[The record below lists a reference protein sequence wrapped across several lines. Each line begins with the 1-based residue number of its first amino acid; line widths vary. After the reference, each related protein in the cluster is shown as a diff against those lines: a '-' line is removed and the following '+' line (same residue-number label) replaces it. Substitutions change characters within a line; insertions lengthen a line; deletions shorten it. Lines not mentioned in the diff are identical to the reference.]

1 MKFRLHD
8 IQIWLVLALFMA
20 GMQSCADEVEEA
32 AQVEVGFTATLP
44 TDALSRS
51 FGHAEQVNT
60 LVVGVFDEQY
70 QEIDR
75 MAYPMTGTSA
85 NVSMTLAQ
93 SQTYHF
99 VFWAYH
105 YDPSQKLKFYDLRN
119 LTAIR
124 MNPISEP
131 VTLNQAEAM
140 DAFFAVQEHV
150 TLVRD
155 KNYPI
160 EMVRPLAQI
169 NVGTSGTPMQAS
181 FTAKSAPDT
190 FYPFTNEVSG
200 TTTYFT
206 WQFSET
212 TAEQFSAGGKDY
224 TYLAMGYVFA
234 PVTATTIAAE
244 LTLTKDGKS
253 VTLEFPQVEIA
264 ANKRSN
270 IAGRLSKESNN

>member
-1 MKFRLHD
+1 MNLRLHD
-8 IQIWLVLALFMA
+8 IQIWLMLALIVA
-20 GMQSCADEVEEA
+20 GMQSCADEVEVA

-99 VFWAYH
+99 VFWAY
-105 YDPSQKLKFYDLRN
+105 DNRQSFYDMTD

-124 MNPISEP
+124 MNTTSAPL
-131 VTLNQAEAM
+131 TFAQAEAM
-140 DAFFAVQEHV
+140 DAFFAVKTDV
-150 TLVRD
+150 TLKGDRA
-155 KNYPI
+155 YPI
-160 EMVRPLAQI
+160 KLVRPLAQI
-169 NVGTSGTPMQAS
+169 NVGTSGTPTQAS

-190 FYPFTNEVSG
+190 FRPFANEVSG
-200 TTTYFT
+200 SADFT

-244 LTLTKDGKS
+244 LTLTEAGKS
-253 VTLEFPQVEIA
+253 VTLEFPQVEIT
-264 ANKRSN
+264 ANNRSN
-270 IAGRLSKESNN
+270 IAGRLSKESNY

>member
-1 MKFRLHD
+1 MNLRLHD
-8 IQIWLVLALFMA
+8 IQIWLILALLMA

-32 AQVEVGFTATLP
+32 ALVEVGFTATLP
-44 TDALSRS
+44 TDALTRS

-75 MAYPMTGTSA
+75 VAYLMTGTST

-105 YDPSQKLKFYDLRN
+105 DDPSQELKFYDLHD

-124 MNPISEP
+124 MNLVSDPI
-131 VTLNQAEAM
+131 TLDQAEAM

-150 TLVRD
+150 TVVRG

-169 NVGTSGTPMQAS
+169 NVGTSGTPMQAA
-181 FTAKSAPDT
+181 FTAKAAPDT
-190 FYPFTNEVSG
+190 FRPFANEVSG
-200 TTTYFT
+200 AADFT

-212 TAEQFSAGGKDY
+212 TSEQFSADGKDY

-234 PVTATTIAAE
+234 PVAATTIAAE
-244 LTLTKDGKS
+244 LTLTEADES
-253 VTLEFPQVEIA
+253 LTLEFPQVEIA

-270 IAGRLSKESNN
+270 IAGRLSKESNY

>member
-1 MKFRLHD
+1 MNLRLHD
-8 IQIWLVLALFMA
+8 IQIWLMLALIVA
-20 GMQSCADEVEEA
+20 GMQSCTDEVEEA

-75 MAYPMTGTSA
+75 MAYPMTGTST

-93 SQTYHF
+93 TQTYYF
-99 VFWAYH
+99 VFWSYP
-105 YDPSQKLKFYDLRN
+105 YDPSQELKFYDLRN

-131 VTLNQAEAM
+131 ITLNQAEAM

-181 FTAKSAPDT
+181 FTAKAAPNT
-190 FYPFTNEVSG
+190 FRPFANEVSG
-200 TTTYFT
+200 SADFT
-206 WQFSET
+206 WAFSET
-212 TAEQFSAGGKDY
+212 TAEQFPAGGKDY

-234 PVTATTIAAE
+234 AE
-244 LTLTKDGKS
+244 LTLTEAGKS

-270 IAGRLSKESNN
+270 IAGRFSKEK

>member
-1 MKFRLHD
+1 MNFRLHD
-8 IQIWLVLALFMA
+8 IQIWRVLARFMA
-20 GMQSCADEVEEA
+20 GMQACADEVEEA
-32 AQVEVGFTATLP
+32 AQVEVGFIATLP

-105 YDPSQKLKFYDLRN
+105 YDPSQELKFYDLRN

-124 MNPISEP
+124 MNPISESI
-131 VTLNQAEAM
+131 TLNQAEAM

-200 TTTYFT
+200 TTTNFT

-212 TAEQFSAGGKDY
+212 TAEQFPAGGKDY

-244 LTLTKDGKS
+244 LTLTEAGKS
-253 VTLEFPQVEIA
+253 VTLDFPQVEIA

-270 IAGRLSKESNN
+270 IAGRFSKEK

>member
-1 MKFRLHD
+1 MNLRLHD
-8 IQIWLVLALFMA
+8 IRIWLMLALFMA
-20 GMQSCADEVEEA
+20 GMQSCTDEVEEA
-32 AQVEVGFTATLP
+32 ALVKVGFTATLP
-44 TDALSRS
+44 TDAFSRS

-93 SQTYHF
+93 NQTYHF

-105 YDPSQKLKFYDLRN
+105 YDLSQKLKFYDLRN

-124 MNPISEP
+124 MNQISEP
-131 VTLNQAEAM
+131 ITLVQAEAM

-150 TLVRD
+150 TVVRN

-200 TTTYFT
+200 TTTNFT

-224 TYLAMGYVFA
+224 TYLAMAYVFA
-234 PVTATTIAAE
+234 PVTAATIAAE
-244 LTLTKDGKS
+244 LTLTEAGKS

-270 IAGRLSKESNN
+270 IAGRFKKETIY

>member
-8 IQIWLVLALFMA
+8 IQIWLMLALFMA

-32 AQVEVGFTATLP
+32 AQVEVGFTAILP

-75 MAYPMTGTSA
+75 MVYPMTGTSA

-93 SQTYHF
+93 NQTYHF

-105 YDPSQKLKFYDLRN
+105 YDPSQELKFYDLRN

-131 VTLNQAEAM
+131 ITLNQAEAM

-150 TLVRD
+150 TLVRN

-169 NVGTSGTPMQAS
+169 NVGTSGTPMHAS
-181 FTAKSAPDT
+181 FTAKAAPNT
-190 FYPFTNEVSG
+190 FRPFKNRVSG
-200 TTTYFT
+200 SADFT
-206 WQFSET
+206 WEFSEI
-212 TAEQFSAGGKDY
+212 TAEQFPAGGKDY

-244 LTLTKDGKS
+244 LTLTEAGKS

-270 IAGRLSKESNN
+270 IAGRLSKESNY

>member
-1 MKFRLHD
+1 
-8 IQIWLVLALFMA
+8 
-20 GMQSCADEVEEA
+20 
-32 AQVEVGFTATLP
+32 
-44 TDALSRS
+44 
-51 FGHAEQVNT
+51 
-60 LVVGVFDEQY
+60 
-70 QEIDR
+70 
-75 MAYPMTGTSA
+75 
-85 NVSMTLAQ
+85 
-93 SQTYHF
+93 

-105 YDPSQKLKFYDLRN
+105 YDPSQELKFYDLRN

-131 VTLNQAEAM
+131 ITLNQAEAM

-150 TLVRD
+150 TLVRN

-169 NVGTSGTPMQAS
+169 NVGTSGTPMHAS
-181 FTAKSAPDT
+181 FTAKAAPNT
-190 FYPFTNEVSG
+190 FRPFKNRVSG
-200 TTTYFT
+200 SADFT
-206 WQFSET
+206 WEFSEI
-212 TAEQFSAGGKDY
+212 TAEQFPAGGKDY

-244 LTLTKDGKS
+244 LTLTEAGKS

-270 IAGRLSKESNN
+270 IAGKLSKESNY

>member
-8 IQIWLVLALFMA
+8 IQIWLMLALFMA

-32 AQVEVGFTATLP
+32 AQVEVGFIATLP

-131 VTLNQAEAM
+131 ITLVQAEAM

-200 TTTYFT
+200 TTTNFT

-212 TAEQFSAGGKDY
+212 TAEQFPAGGKDY

-244 LTLTKDGKS
+244 LTLTEAGKS

-270 IAGRLSKESNN
+270 IAGRLSKEKNY

>member
-1 MKFRLHD
+1 MNLRLHD
-8 IQIWLVLALFMA
+8 IQIWLMLALIVA

-93 SQTYHF
+93 NQTYHF
-99 VFWAYH
+99 VFWAY
-105 YDPSQKLKFYDLRN
+105 DNRQSFYDMTD

-124 MNPISEP
+124 MNTTSAPL
-131 VTLNQAEAM
+131 TFAQAEAM
-140 DAFFAVQEHV
+140 DAFFAVKTNV
-150 TLVRD
+150 TLKGDRT
-155 KNYPI
+155 YPI
-160 EMVRPLAQI
+160 ELVRPLAQI
-169 NVGTSGTPMQAS
+169 NVGTSGTPMQSS

-190 FYPFTNEVSG
+190 FRPFKNEVSG
-200 TTTYFT
+200 SADFT
-206 WQFSET
+206 WTFSET
-212 TAEQFSAGGKDY
+212 TAEQFPAGGKDY

-244 LTLTKDGKS
+244 LTLTEAGKS

-270 IAGRLSKESNN
+270 IAGRLSKEKNY

>member
-1 MKFRLHD
+1 MNLRLHN
-8 IQIWLVLALFMA
+8 IQISLMLALIMT
-20 GMQSCADEVEEA
+20 GMQSCADELEEA
-32 AQVEVGFTATLP
+32 TLVEVGFTATLP

-51 FGHAEQVNT
+51 FGYAEQVNT

-70 QEIDR
+70 KEIDR
-75 MAYPMTGTSA
+75 MVYPMAGTSA

-99 VFWAYH
+99 VFWAY
-105 YDPSQKLKFYDLRN
+105 DNSQPFYDMTD

-124 MNPISEP
+124 MNLISSPI
-131 VTLNQAEAM
+131 TFAQAEAM
-140 DAFFAVQEHV
+140 DAFFAVQEYV
-150 TLVRD
+150 TVVKE

-169 NVGTSGTPMQAS
+169 NVGTSGIPMQAS
-181 FTAKSAPDT
+181 FIAKSVPNT
-190 FYPFTNEVSG
+190 FHSFMNKVSG
-200 TTTYFT
+200 ETDYT

-212 TAEQFSAGGKDY
+212 TTEQLSAGGKDY

-234 PVTATTIAAE
+234 PIEATIISAE
-244 LTLTKDGKS
+244 LTLTEDGKS
-253 VTLEFPQVEIA
+253 VTQEFPQIEIA

-270 IAGRLSKESNN
+270 IAGRFSRESN

>member
-1 MKFRLHD
+1 MNLRLHD
-8 IQIWLVLALFMA
+8 IQIWLVLVLIMA

-32 AQVEVGFTATLP
+32 AQVEVGFTAILP

-51 FGHAEQVNT
+51 FGHAEQINT

-75 MAYPMTGTSA
+75 MVYPMTGTSA

-93 SQTYHF
+93 NQTYHF

-105 YDPSQKLKFYDLRN
+105 YDPSQELKFYDLRN

-131 VTLNQAEAM
+131 ITLNQAEAM
-140 DAFFAVQEHV
+140 DAFFAVQKHV

-181 FTAKSAPDT
+181 FTAKAAPDT

-200 TTTYFT
+200 TTTNFT
-206 WQFSET
+206 WQFSEI
-212 TAEQFSAGGKDY
+212 TAEQFPAGGKDY

-234 PVTATTIAAE
+234 PITATTIAAE
-244 LTLTKDGKS
+244 LTLTEAGKS
-253 VTLEFPQVEIA
+253 VTLEFPEVTIE
-264 ANKRSN
+264 ANKKSN
-270 IAGRLSKESNN
+270 IAGKITAE

>member
-1 MKFRLHD
+1 MNLRLHD
-8 IQIWLVLALFMA
+8 IQIWLMLALIVA

-85 NVSMTLAQ
+85 HVSMTLAQ

-105 YDPSQKLKFYDLRN
+105 YDPSQELKFYDLRN

-131 VTLNQAEAM
+131 ITLVQAEAM
-140 DAFFAVQEHV
+140 DAFFAVQEYV
-150 TLVRD
+150 TVVKE

-169 NVGTSGTPMQAS
+169 NVGTSGIPMQAS
-181 FTAKSAPDT
+181 FIAKSVPNT
-190 FYPFTNEVSG
+190 FHSFMNKVSG
-200 TTTYFT
+200 ETDYT

-212 TAEQFSAGGKDY
+212 TTEQLSAGGKDY

-234 PVTATTIAAE
+234 PIEATIISAE
-244 LTLTKDGKS
+244 LTLTEDGKS
-253 VTLEFPQVEIA
+253 VTQEFPQIEIA

-270 IAGRLSKESNN
+270 IAGRFSRESN

>member
-8 IQIWLVLALFMA
+8 IQIWLVLVLIMA
-20 GMQSCADEVEEA
+20 GMQSCTDEVEEA

-75 MAYPMTGTSA
+75 MAYPMTGTST

-105 YDPSQKLKFYDLRN
+105 YDPSQELKFYDLRN

-124 MNPISEP
+124 MNPISESI
-131 VTLNQAEAM
+131 TLNQAEAM

-200 TTTYFT
+200 TTTNFT

-212 TAEQFSAGGKDY
+212 TAEQFPAGGKDY

-244 LTLTKDGKS
+244 LTLIEAGKS
-253 VTLEFPQVEIA
+253 VTLDFPQVEIA

-270 IAGRLSKESNN
+270 IAGRFSKEK

>member
-75 MAYPMTGTSA
+75 MVYPMTGTSA

-99 VFWAYH
+99 VFWAY
-105 YDPSQKLKFYDLRN
+105 DNRQSFYDMTDLA
-119 LTAIR
+119 AIR
-124 MNPISEP
+124 MNTTSAPL
-131 VTLNQAEAM
+131 TFAQAEAM
-140 DAFFAVQEHV
+140 DAFFAVKTDV
-150 TLVRD
+150 TLKGDRA
-155 KNYPI
+155 YPI
-160 EMVRPLAQI
+160 KLVRPLAQI
-169 NVGTSGTPMQAS
+169 NVGTSGTPMQSS

-190 FYPFTNEVSG
+190 FRPFKNGVSG
-200 TTTYFT
+200 SAYFT
-206 WQFSET
+206 WAFSET
-212 TAEQFSAGGKDY
+212 TAEQFPAGGKDY
-224 TYLAMGYVFA
+224 T
-234 PVTATTIAAE
+234 
-244 LTLTKDGKS
+244 
-253 VTLEFPQVEIA
+253 
-264 ANKRSN
+264 
-270 IAGRLSKESNN
+270 

>member
-1 MKFRLHD
+1 MNLRLHN
-8 IQIWLVLALFMA
+8 IQTWLMLALFMA
-20 GMQSCADEVEEA
+20 GMQSCADEMEEA
-32 AQVEVGFTATLP
+32 TLVEVGFTATLP
-44 TDALSRS
+44 MDALSRS
-51 FGHAEQVNT
+51 FGHAEKINT

-75 MAYPMTGTSA
+75 MAYPMSGTSV

-99 VFWAYH
+99 VFWAY
-105 YDPSQKLKFYDLRN
+105 DNRQSFYDMTD

-124 MNPISEP
+124 MNVISDPI
-131 VTLNQAEAM
+131 TFAQAESM

-150 TLVRD
+150 TVVRD

-169 NVGTSGTPMQAS
+169 NVGTSGTPMLAS
-181 FTAKSAPDT
+181 FTATAPEI
-190 FYPFTNEVSG
+190 FYPFANEVSG
-200 TTTYFT
+200 TADFT
-206 WQFSET
+206 WSFSET
-212 TAEQFSAGGKDY
+212 TTGQFSAGGDDY

-234 PVTATTIAAE
+234 PVTTTTIAAE
-244 LTLTKDGKS
+244 LTLTEAGKS
-253 VTLEFPQVEIA
+253 LTLEFPQVEIA

-270 IAGRLSKESNN
+270 IAGRFSKGSNY